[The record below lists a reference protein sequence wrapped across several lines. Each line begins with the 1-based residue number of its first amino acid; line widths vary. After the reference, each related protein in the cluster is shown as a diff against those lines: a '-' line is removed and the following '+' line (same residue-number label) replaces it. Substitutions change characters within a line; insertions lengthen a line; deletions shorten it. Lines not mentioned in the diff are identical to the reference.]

1 MSAVERSFPTDSS
14 LGSAPDSAP
23 HSAPGSAP
31 DSAPDG
37 RWQLRTALWCGAAAS
52 ALLAL
57 VTAVRSGA
65 ISDRVVALET
75 PHIGA
80 DKAAGSGSVLVTIAF
95 VVAALGLLGWWITAR
110 AARAGRSWLRWW
122 AAAALVVGV
131 ALAVA
136 LLLTT
141 EYGRRVY
148 PIEIGLVALLPCLAG
163 LWVCALVW
171 RRRRAGCRGRRRPG
185 KRVAGPK
192 LTQAQRFSQPRA
204 NR

>member
-1 MSAVERSFPTDSS
+1 MTATPPSGPATHSPADSS
-14 LGSAPDSAP
+14 PYSPLGSS
-23 HSAPGSAP
+23 PGSSP
-31 DSAPDG
+31 G
-37 RWQLRTALWCGAAAS
+37 GGWQLRTALWCGAAAS

-75 PHIGA
+75 PYLGA
-80 DKAAGSGSVLVTIAF
+80 DQAAGSGSVLVTIAF

-110 AARAGRSWLRWW
+110 AARAGRGWLRWW
-122 AAAALVVGV
+122 ASAALVVGI
-131 ALAVA
+131 ALAVG

-148 PIEIGLVALLPCLAG
+148 PVEIGLVALLPCVVG

-171 RRRRAGCRGRRRPG
+171 RGR
-185 KRVAGPK
+185 
-192 LTQAQRFSQPRA
+192 
-204 NR
+204 